1 VTTPLGGTASREP
14 PGSRRGHL
22 PQWLPWWLPG
32 ALALTAVAALTVLP
46 LGAMLREA
54 GALDPRALL
63 DDPWIGRV
71 VRFSLV
77 QAALST
83 ALSVGLALP
92 VALALS
98 HEPRFPGRGA
108 LVTLFSLSL
117 VIPTIVAIFGIVAV
131 YGRSGWL
138 NTALDTIGLGPLPL
152 YGLPGILVAHVFFN
166 MPLAARVLLQ
176 SLEGVPGNEWR
187 LAAQLGMRPL
197 DRLRLIE
204 WPSVRAPLVG
214 VSVLIFTLCFTSFA
228 IVMTLGGG
236 PRATTIEVAIYQALR
251 FDFDLPLA
259 VALALVQL
267 ALCVLL
273 MLASTFAPSES
284 GLGFSAPGSSS
295 RTHPG
300 PDSGSD
306 ADDGVQRILA
316 SIRERLLGTRRA
328 SRPRRERWRPAAPPW
343 RRIANAAV
351 IALAAAFVLLP
362 LVALLVSALNP
373 KTLAVLS
380 DAATLRATRDSVL
393 AALATAVLALALAL
407 GLLSA
412 TRRLRVRLGQERAGR
427 WLQLSGNVILVL
439 PPVVLGTGLFL
450 LLRPWADVFSIA
462 LVLVVAINA
471 LMALPFVLR
480 VLDAPMMRTAHE
492 HDCLLQSLGIRGWN
506 RWRLIDWP
514 VLRRPVGLALAMAAT
529 LSAGDLSAIALFGS
543 ERVRTLP
550 LLLYQRMGS
559 YRLEEAA
566 VTAGLLLLLC
576 LVLFATLQRFVGEG
590 FRARDR

>member
-1 VTTPLGGTASREP
+1 M
-14 PGSRRGHL
+14 
-22 PQWLPWWLPG
+22 LPWWLPG
-32 ALALTAVAALTVLP
+32 ALALAVVAALTALP
-46 LGAMLREA
+46 LAAMLVEA

-83 ALSVGLALP
+83 ALSVALALP

-138 NTALDTIGLGPLPL
+138 NAALGTIGVGPLPL

-166 MPLAARVLLQ
+166 LPLAARVMLQ
-176 SLEGVPGNEWR
+176 SLEGVPANEWR
-187 LAAQLGMRPL
+187 LAAQLGMGPL
-197 DRLRLIE
+197 ARFRLIE

-214 VSVLIFTLCFTSFA
+214 VAVLIFTLCFTSFA

-267 ALCVLL
+267 SLCALL
-273 MLASTFAPSES
+273 MLASTFAPSEQ
-284 GLGFSAPGSSS
+284 GLGFSAAAADGSAGTAIAAEAGDTAADARAGSA
-295 RTHPG
+295 T
-300 PDSGSD
+300 GSD
-306 ADDGVQRILA
+306 ASGGAAKGSALA
-316 SIRERLLGTRRA
+316 LARRLRELVGRRA
-328 SRPRRERWRPAAPPW
+328 SRRRTHWRPTPSPSSRAV
-343 RRIANAAV
+343 NALV
-351 IALAAAFVLLP
+351 IALAALFVLLP
-362 LVALLVSALNP
+362 LLALAVSAFNA
-373 KTLAVLS
+373 KTLAVLG
-380 DAATLRATRDSVL
+380 DAATLEATGNSVL
-393 AALATAVLALALAL
+393 AALATAALALALAL
-407 GLLSA
+407 GLLTT
-412 TRRLRVRLGQERAGR
+412 TRRLRVRLGHERAGR
-427 WLQLSGNVILVL
+427 WLQLAGNVILVL
-439 PPVVLGTGLFL
+439 PPIVLGTGLFL

-471 LMALPFVLR
+471 LMALPFALR
-480 VLDAPMMRTAHE
+480 VLDAPMMRSARE
-492 HDCLLQSLGIRGWN
+492 HDRLLQSLGIRGWN

-514 VLRRPVGLALAMAAT
+514 VLRRPVGLALAVAAT

-576 LVLFATLQRFVGEG
+576 LVLFALLQRLVGEG
-590 FRARDR
+590 FRARGR

>member
-1 VTTPLGGTASREP
+1 MGEIAGRVADGAKSV
-14 PGSRRGHL
+14 SA
-22 PQWLPWWLPG
+22 PWWLPG
-32 ALALTAVAALTVLP
+32 ALALGVVLALTGLP
-46 LGAMLREA
+46 MAAMLVEA

-63 DDPWIGRV
+63 GDPWIGRV

-77 QAALST
+77 QATLST
-83 ALSVGLALP
+83 ALAVAIALP

-98 HEPRFPGRGA
+98 HQRRFPGRAA

-138 NTALDTIGLGPLPL
+138 NAAIGTLGIEPLPL

-166 MPLAARVLLQ
+166 MPLAARVMLQ
-176 SLEGVPGNEWR
+176 SLEGIPANEWR
-187 LAAQLGMRPL
+187 LAAQLGMGAGARF
-197 DRLRLIE
+197 RLIE
-204 WPSVRAPLVG
+204 WPSLRAPLIG
-214 VSVLIFTLCFTSFA
+214 VAVLIFALCFTSFA

-267 ALCVLL
+267 CACVLL
-273 MLASTFAPSES
+273 MIASSFAPSES
-284 GLGFSAPGSSS
+284 ALGFASVREAVGQRRGGREGGDAR
-295 RTHPG
+295 RTWLPTW
-300 PDSGSD
+300 P
-306 ADDGVQRILA
+306 
-316 SIRERLLGTRRA
+316 
-328 SRPRRERWRPAAPPW
+328 RWRSALDALT
-343 RRIANAAV
+343 IG
-351 IALAAAFVLLP
+351 LAAAFVLLP
-362 LVALLVSALNP
+362 LAALLVSAVNA
-373 KTLAVLS
+373 KTLATLT
-380 DAATLRATRDSVL
+380 DPATLEAARNSLV
-393 AALATAVLALALAL
+393 AALATAAIAL
-407 GLLSA
+407 GLGLGLLAS
-412 TRRLRVRLGQERAGR
+412 TRHLRVRLGRERAGHH
-427 WLQLSGNVILVL
+427 LQLSGNVILVL

-450 LLRPWADVFSIA
+450 LLRPWADVFSLA

-480 VLDAPMMRTAHE
+480 VLDAPMMRTARE
-492 HDCLLQSLGIRGWN
+492 HDRLLQSLGIRGWH

-514 VLRRPVGLALAMAAT
+514 QLRRPVGLALALAAT

-543 ERVRTLP
+543 DRVRTLP

-576 LVLFATLQRFVGEG
+576 LALFAALQRLVGEG
-590 FRARDR
+590 WRARAR